1 MEKMKL
7 GVIGI
12 GAVGSAISKGFEY
25 LGHDVVG
32 YDIKI
37 PETKIEDTLD
47 TEIVFIT
54 VGTPTGPNDE
64 CDLTAVNSAIKTN
77 IFSGTKKN
85 DILKA
90 PTI

>member
-37 PETKIEDTLD
+37 PETKIEDT
-47 TEIVFIT
+47 
-54 VGTPTGPNDE
+54 
-64 CDLTAVNSAIKTN
+64 
-77 IFSGTKKN
+77 
-85 DILKA
+85 
-90 PTI
+90 